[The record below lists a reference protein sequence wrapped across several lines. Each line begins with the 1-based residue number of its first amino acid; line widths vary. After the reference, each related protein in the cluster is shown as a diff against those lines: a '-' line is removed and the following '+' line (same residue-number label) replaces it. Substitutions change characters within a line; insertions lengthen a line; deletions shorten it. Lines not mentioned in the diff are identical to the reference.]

1 MMFVPRIWERSCVGV
16 CFACG
21 KILHGLLIQG
31 DTLAS
36 TGSLGGA
43 SLSILLQAKCH
54 YPLCQA
60 SSASCKCLETP
71 GEESRDGL
79 SHSLVVTVFWQ
90 DFTSQSKGLHMC
102 LEDAHTIWAKAAFPW
117 HWRQENPEVMMKDI
131 FSPKAISQDNNWQS
145 HVFLTF
151 MSIFVSGGSWGS
163 NLSCEILWKILF
175 CFSWGYHAS
184 FWGVCVSKEI
194 CPSFP
199 MRNLDPGAFSTYC
212 FS

>member
-36 TGSLGGA
+36 IGSLGGA

-79 SHSLVVTVFWQ
+79 SHSLVATVFWQ
-90 DFTSQSKGLHMC
+90 DFTSQSKGL
-102 LEDAHTIWAKAAFPW
+102 P
-117 HWRQENPEVMMKDI
+117 
-131 FSPKAISQDNNWQS
+131 S
-145 HVFLTF
+145 HVSRGCPLARKFYQSKQRASHVSRGCPHYLGQSCLSLALETGGPW
-151 MSIFVSGGSWGS
+151 SNDEGHIFPQGHLSG
-163 NLSCEILWKILF
+163 
-175 CFSWGYHAS
+175 
-184 FWGVCVSKEI
+184 
-194 CPSFP
+194 
-199 MRNLDPGAFSTYC
+199 
-212 FS
+212 